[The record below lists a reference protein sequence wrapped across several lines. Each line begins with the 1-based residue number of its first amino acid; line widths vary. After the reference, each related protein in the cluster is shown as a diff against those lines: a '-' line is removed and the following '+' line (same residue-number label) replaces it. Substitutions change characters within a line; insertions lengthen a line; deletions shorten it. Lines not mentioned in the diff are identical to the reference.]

1 MGLKFGTSGLRGLAV
16 DLLGGPSAAFT
27 TAFVRHLLMDGHVRI
42 GDRMFVGRDLRE
54 SSPEIAAQCM
64 KALALAGMVP
74 VDCGALPTP
83 ALALHA
89 SANRAAGIMVTGSHI
104 PADRNGLKFYRPDG
118 EIDKTDEASIAALA
132 TEPVRWKDAASTV
145 TPYAN
150 EADAAWALY
159 RDRCLDILPADALS
173 GLRIGVYQH
182 SSVARDFLGG
192 LLSVHGAEVLALGRS
207 ETFVA
212 VDTEAIGEE
221 TAARLKDWTRQH
233 HLHAIVSTDAD
244 ADRPLVIDETG
255 RQIRGDIMGLATA
268 RFLRADCVVTP
279 ITSNSGIDHVPG
291 IQTIR
296 TRVGSPYVIEAMLR
310 ACREGR
316 GVVTGFEA
324 NGGFILASPASSGSM
339 MLAPLPTR
347 DSMLPI
353 LALLGQGGRALSKYV
368 EALKLPVCMS
378 DRLIDY
384 PVEAGRA
391 LMAWLAAERSN
402 IARFLQGLGTVSRVD
417 SMDGLRIVLD
427 DGSVVHLRPSG
438 NAPEMRCYVEAA
450 TSDAAR
456 WLLSATLARVHEH
469 VQGGALS

>member
-16 DLLGGPSAAFT
+16 DLLGDSSAVFT
-27 TAFVRHLLMDGHVRI
+27 TAFVRHLLMAGHVRI
-42 GDRMFVGRDLRE
+42 GDRIFVGRDLRE
-54 SSPEIAAQCM
+54 SSPGIAAQCM

-89 SANRAAGIMVTGSHI
+89 GANRAAAIMVTGSHI

-118 EIDKTDEASIAALA
+118 EIDKTDEASITMLA
-132 TEPVRWKDAASTV
+132 TEPVRWKDASSTI
-145 TPYAN
+145 TPYAD

-159 RDRCLDILPADALS
+159 RNRCLNILPADALS

-182 SSVARDFLGG
+182 SSVARDFLVE
-192 LLSVHGAEVLALGRS
+192 LLSFYGAEVLALGRS
-207 ETFVA
+207 EAFVA
-212 VDTEAIGEE
+212 VDTEAVGEE
-221 TAARLKDWTRQH
+221 TAARLKDWTHEH

-255 RQIRGDIMGLATA
+255 RQIRGDTIGLVTA
-268 RFLRADCVVTP
+268 RLLHADCVVTP
-279 ITSNSGIDHVPG
+279 ITSNSGIDYVLG
-291 IQTIR
+291 AQTIR

-324 NGGFILASPASSGSM
+324 NGGFILGSPVQLGTR
-339 MLAPLPTR
+339 MLASLPTR
-347 DSMLPI
+347 DAMLPI
-353 LALLGQGGRALSKYV
+353 LALLGQGRDALSRHV
-368 EALKLPVCMS
+368 DALKLPVCMS
-378 DRLIDY
+378 DRLMDY
-384 PVEAGRA
+384 SVEASRT

-402 IARFLQGLGTVSRVD
+402 IVHFLQGLGTVSRVD

-450 TSDAAR
+450 TSDVAR

-469 VQGGALS
+469 GQSRL